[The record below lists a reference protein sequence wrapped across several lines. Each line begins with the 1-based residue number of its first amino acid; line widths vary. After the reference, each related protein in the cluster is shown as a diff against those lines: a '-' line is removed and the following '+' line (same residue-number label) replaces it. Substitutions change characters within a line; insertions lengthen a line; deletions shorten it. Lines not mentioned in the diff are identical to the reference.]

1 MSMDANQL
9 AQRMAENVSSIVEY
23 LLPNGKKASG
33 EWKCGSIDGD
43 AGQSLSV
50 RLSGAKRGTWK
61 DFNAGHGGD
70 LLDLW
75 AQCRALSIGDA
86 MREAKAFLNIRE
98 EMPKR
103 EVVTY
108 KRPEKPRC
116 RTPKAQVR
124 DWLISRGLTDET
136 IAAFRI
142 GEQERGQDVFAV
154 FPYLRDGELI
164 NAKYR
169 NVANKKDMRQ
179 EGGAEPCLFGWHLID
194 PKARTVVVC
203 EGEID
208 CMTLHQLGI
217 PALSVNAG
225 AGNHQ
230 WIESDWDRLQRFSDI
245 VICFDADEAGQKG
258 AREVVQRLGLERCR
272 VMSLDGFKDP
282 NEAIQEGATREH
294 FDHNLRAARPL
305 DPDELRSAAD
315 FMGDVKALF
324 YPARDAIR
332 NPVIKL
338 SGQEFDWFEF
348 RPGEVTIWTGFNGH
362 GKSLLLNQVLIGMM
376 AQGERVCVFSGEMTP
391 AQQGKRTVKQVS
403 GIDRPSPEFIDSIGD
418 WLRDRMWIF
427 NLVGSATIDR
437 LLEVFKYGN
446 RRYGIRHFVIDSL
459 MMTDVPEDGAGAFS
473 AQKDAMRK
481 LRAFTAAHGAHIHLV
496 AHPRK
501 AQDESRA
508 PGKLDVSGSSK
519 LTDAADNVFSVWSA
533 RKEEGD
539 PDIEKP
545 DALLELHKNRNGD
558 IQHKKLWLY
567 FNRNAMQFST
577 SMHRRAYQYINFSNQ
592 QEQGVPQ

>member
-1 MSMDANQL
+1 MNMDANQL
-9 AQRMAENVSSIVEY
+9 SQRMAENVTAIVEH

-33 EWKCGSIDGD
+33 EWKAGSIDGD

-50 RLSGAKRGTWK
+50 RLTGAKRGTWK
-61 DFNAGHGGD
+61 DFNAGNGGD

-75 AQCRALSIGDA
+75 AQCRALSIGEA
-86 MREAKAFLNIRE
+86 MKEVKSFLNIRE
-98 EMPKR
+98 EMPQKA
-103 EVVTY
+103 EATY
-108 KRPEKPRC
+108 KRPQKPNC
-116 RTPKAQVR
+116 TAPKAPVR
-124 DWLISRGLTDET
+124 DWLLSRGISDET
-136 IAAFRI
+136 MAAFKI
-142 GEQERGQDVFAV
+142 AEQRRGNSTYAV
-154 FPYLRDGELI
+154 FPYLRDGELV

-169 NVANKKDMRQ
+169 NVDEKKDMRQ

-194 PKARTVVVC
+194 PKARSVVIC

-225 AGNHQ
+225 AGNYQ
-230 WIESDWDRLQRFSDI
+230 WIENDWDRLQRFSDI
-245 VICFDADEAGQKG
+245 FICYDDDDAGQKG
-258 AREVVQRLGLERCR
+258 AREVVQRLGMERCR
-272 VMSLDGFKDP
+272 VMLLDGFKDP
-282 NEAIQEGATREH
+282 NEALQDGATREH
-294 FDHNLRAARPL
+294 FDHYMRSARAL

-315 FMGDVKALF
+315 FMGEVKSLF
-324 YPARDAIR
+324 YPSRDSIQ
-332 NPVIKL
+332 NPLLKF
-338 SGQEFDWFEF
+338 SGDSFDWFEF

-362 GKSLLLNQVLIGMM
+362 GKSLLLNQVLIGIMT
-376 AQGERVCVFSGEMTP
+376 QGEKTCVFSGEMTP
-391 AQQGKRTVKQVS
+391 AQQGKRTVKQIS
-403 GIDRPSPEFIDSIGD
+403 GIDRPSPEFIDHIGS
-418 WLRDRMWIF
+418 WLRDRMWLF

-437 LLEVFKYGN
+437 LLEVFAYAK

-481 LRAFTAAHGAHIHLV
+481 LRAFVTANGAHIHLV

-533 RKEEGD
+533 RKEDGD
-539 PDIEKP
+539 PDVEKP

-558 IQHKKLWLY
+558 VQHKKLWLY
-567 FNRNAMQFST
+567 FNRDAMQFSKHV
-577 SMHRRAYQYINFSNQ
+577 SRRPFQHIPFST
-592 QEQGVPQ
+592 QEAVCQDS

>member
-1 MSMDANQL
+1 MNLDANQL
-9 AQRMAENVSSIVEY
+9 SQRMAENVSLIVEH
-23 LLPNGKKASG
+23 LLPNGKKSSG
-33 EWKCGSIDGD
+33 EWKAGSIDGD

-50 RLSGAKRGTWK
+50 RLTGAKRGTWK

-86 MREAKAFLNIRE
+86 MREVKAFLNIRE
-98 EMPKR
+98 DMPKKA
-103 EVVTY
+103 EVSY
-108 KRPEKPRC
+108 KRPQKPNC
-116 RTPKAQVR
+116 TAPKGPVR
-124 DWLISRGLTDET
+124 EWLLSRGITEDT
-136 IAAFRI
+136 MTAFKVA
-142 GEQERGQDVFAV
+142 EQNRGGSVYAV

-169 NVANKKDMRQ
+169 NVAEKKDMRQ

-194 PKARTVVVC
+194 PKARAVVIT

-217 PALSVNAG
+217 AALSVNAG

-230 WIESDWDRLQRFSDI
+230 WIENDWERLQRFSDI
-245 VICFDADEAGQKG
+245 VICYDDDEAGQKG
-258 AREVVQRLGLERCR
+258 AREVVQRLGMERCR

-282 NEAIQEGATREH
+282 NEALQEGATREH
-294 FDHNLRAARPL
+294 FDHYMRAARAL

-315 FMGDVKALF
+315 FMDEVKSLF
-324 YPARDAIR
+324 YPAKDAIQ
-332 NPVIKL
+332 NPVLKF
-338 SGQEFDWFEF
+338 SGDSFDWFEF

-362 GKSLLLNQVLIGMM
+362 GKSLLLNQVLIGIMT
-376 AQGERVCVFSGEMTP
+376 QGERTCVFSGEMTP
-391 AQQGKRTVKQVS
+391 ARQGKRTVKQIS
-403 GIDRPSPEFIDSIGD
+403 GIDRPSPKYIDHIAA

-437 LLEVFKYGN
+437 LLEVFAYAK

-481 LRAFTAAHGAHIHLV
+481 LRAFVTSHGAHIHLV

-501 AQDESRA
+501 AQDESKA

-533 RKEEGD
+533 RKEDGD
-539 PDIEKP
+539 PEVEKP

-567 FNRNAMQFST
+567 FNRAAMQFSAHQ
-577 SMHRRAYQYINFSNQ
+577 SRRAFQHVEFSTEEPAW
-592 QEQGVPQ
+592 QEN